1 METFYAILIGGL
13 FAAAIYLILRRSLFK
28 IILGLILL
36 SQTANIIIFVSAGLT
51 RAVPPLIA
59 QGETTPPAPH
69 ADPLPQA
76 LILTAIV
83 IGFGV
88 LAFAMALVYRANKEF
103 AGDDVDQLRETD
115 L

>member
-1 METFYAILIGGL
+1 METYYAILIGGL
-13 FAAAIYLILRRSLFK
+13 FAAATYLILRRSLLK

-36 SQTANIIIFVSAGLT
+36 SQTANVIVFVSPGLI
-51 RAVPPLIA
+51 RATAPLIA
-59 QGETTPPAPH
+59 EGEAQPPTPH

-88 LAFAMALVYRANKEF
+88 VAFAMALVYRTQKEF
-103 AGDDVDQLRETD
+103 TTDDADQIKECD
-115 L
+115 S